1 MRVQELGSEIRR
13 ARVAQGLTQ
22 AQLAADA
29 GLSRQT
35 LNLLEN
41 GLVRELGIR
50 KVLALLDKLGIEL
63 TVEQGKRPR
72 RPDYV
77 RMACTT
83 ANVSYKSTLTEDEL
97 VRAVVTGKIPENR
110 SAHIRTLLDEAP
122 AALLNGLAA
131 EAGRWID
138 PGKLER
144 NLLRLARDASAARRV
159 SEWLK
164 TA

>member
-1 MRVQELGSEIRR
+1 MRLQELGSEIRR
-13 ARVAQGLTQ
+13 ARLGRGLTQ
-22 AQLAADA
+22 AELAASA

-41 GLVRELGIR
+41 GLIRELGVR
-50 KVLALLDKLGIEL
+50 KVLALLDELGIEL
-63 TVEQGKRPR
+63 TIEHGKRLR

-83 ANVSYKSTLTEDEL
+83 ASVSFRHTLGEDEL
-97 VRAVVTGKIPENR
+97 VRALVTGRIPENR
-110 SAHIRTLLDEAP
+110 GAHIRTLFDEAP

-144 NLLRLARDASAARRV
+144 NLLRLARDADATRKV

-164 TA
+164 TV

>member
-1 MRVQELGSEIRR
+1 MRVQELGSEIRK
-13 ARVAQGLTQ
+13 ARLARGLTQ
-22 AQLAADA
+22 ARLAADA
-29 GLSRQT
+29 GVSRQT

-41 GLVRELGIR
+41 GLVRELGVR

-63 TVEQGKRPR
+63 TVEHGKRPR

-83 ANVSYKSTLTEDEL
+83 ANVSFRTALTEDEL
-97 VRAVVTGKIPENR
+97 VRALLTGKIPENR
-110 SAHIRTLLDEAP
+110 TAHIRALLDEAP
-122 AALLNGLAA
+122 SALLNGLVA

-144 NLLRLARDASAARRV
+144 NLLRLARDASATRKV

>member
-13 ARVAQGLTQ
+13 ARLGRGLTQ
-22 AQLAADA
+22 AELAASA

-63 TVEQGKRPR
+63 AVEHGKRPR

-83 ANVSYKSTLTEDEL
+83 ANVSFKSALTEDEL
-97 VRAVVTGKIPENR
+97 VRALVTGKIPENR

-131 EAGRWID
+131 EASRWID

-144 NLLRLARDASAARRV
+144 NLLRLARDAGATRKIG
-159 SEWLK
+159 EWLK
-164 TA
+164 IA

>member
-1 MRVQELGSEIRR
+1 MRIQELGSAIRR
-13 ARVAQGLTQ
+13 ARLARGWTQ
-22 AQLAADA
+22 ARLAADA
-29 GLSRQT
+29 GISRQT

-50 KVLALLDKLGIEL
+50 KVLALLNRLGIEL
-63 TVEQGKRPR
+63 SIEQPNRPR

-83 ANVSYKSTLTEDEL
+83 ANVSYKSALNEDEL
-97 VRAVVTGKIPENR
+97 VQALVTGKVPENR
-110 SAHIRTLLDEAP
+110 GAHLRTLLDEAP
-122 AALLNGLAA
+122 ATLLNGLAA

-144 NLLRLARDASAARRV
+144 NLLRLVRDAGASRRIG
-159 SEWLK
+159 EWLNS
-164 TA
+164 A

>member
-13 ARVAQGLTQ
+13 ARLARGLTQ
-22 AQLAADA
+22 ARLAADA

-63 TVEQGKRPR
+63 TVEQGKLPR

-83 ANVSYKSTLTEDEL
+83 ANVSYKSALTEDEL
-97 VRAVVTGKIPENR
+97 VRALVTGKVPENR
-110 SAHIRTLLDEAP
+110 GAHLRTLLDEAP

-144 NLLRLARDASAARRV
+144 NLLHLARDAGASRRIG
-159 SEWLK
+159 EWLK

>member
-13 ARVAQGLTQ
+13 ARLARGLTQ
-22 AQLAADA
+22 ARLAADA

-83 ANVSYKSTLTEDEL
+83 ANVSYKSALTEDEL
-97 VRAVVTGKIPENR
+97 VRALVTGKVPENR
-110 SAHIRTLLDEAP
+110 GAHFRTLLDEAP

-138 PGKLER
+138 PGKLQR
-144 NLLRLARDASAARRV
+144 NLLRLARDAGASRRIG
-159 SEWLK
+159 EWLK
-164 TA
+164 

>member
-13 ARVAQGLTQ
+13 ARLGRGLTQ
-22 AQLAADA
+22 AELAASA

-35 LNLLEN
+35 LNSLEN

-50 KVLALLDKLGIEL
+50 KVLALLDRLGMEL
-63 TVEQGKRPR
+63 AVEHGKRPR

-83 ANVSYKSTLTEDEL
+83 ANVSFKSALTEDEL
-97 VRAVVTGKIPENR
+97 VRALVTGKIPEAR

-122 AALLNGLAA
+122 AALFNGLVA

-144 NLLRLARDASAARRV
+144 NLLRLARGGARSNRRWGQTAAQ
-159 SEWLK
+159 
-164 TA
+164 

>member
-1 MRVQELGSEIRR
+1 MRVQELGSEIRK
-13 ARVAQGLTQ
+13 ARLARGLTQ
-22 AQLAADA
+22 ARLAADA
-29 GLSRQT
+29 GVSRQT

-41 GLVRELGIR
+41 GLVRELGVR

-63 TVEQGKRPR
+63 TVEHGKRPR

-83 ANVSYKSTLTEDEL
+83 ANVSFRTALTEDEL
-97 VRAVVTGKIPENR
+97 VRALLTGKIPENR
-110 SAHIRTLLDEAP
+110 TAHIRALLDEAP
-122 AALLNGLAA
+122 AALLNGLVA

-144 NLLRLARDASAARRV
+144 NLLRLARDASATRKV

>member
-1 MRVQELGSEIRR
+1 MRIQELGGEIRK
-13 ARVAQGLTQ
+13 ARLARGLTQ
-22 AQLAADA
+22 ARLAADA

-41 GLVRELGIR
+41 GLTKELGVR

-63 TVEQGKRPR
+63 TVEHGRRPR
-72 RPDYV
+72 RPDFV

-83 ANVSYKSTLTEDEL
+83 ANVSFRSALTEEEL
-97 VRAVVTGKIPENR
+97 VRALVTGRVPENKA
-110 SAHIRTLLDEAP
+110 AHIRTLLDEAP

-144 NLLRLARDASAARRV
+144 NLLRLVREAGAARKV

-164 TA
+164 SA

>member
-1 MRVQELGSEIRR
+1 MRIQELGSEIRK
-13 ARVAQGLTQ
+13 ARLARGLTQ
-22 AQLAADA
+22 ARLAADA

-41 GLVRELGIR
+41 GLVRELGAR

-63 TVEQGKRPR
+63 SIERGARPR

-83 ANVSYKSTLTEDEL
+83 ANVSYKSALTEDEL
-97 VRAVVTGKIPENR
+97 VRSLVTGKVPESR
-110 SAHIRTLLDEAP
+110 AAHIRTLLDEAP

-144 NLLRLARDASAARRV
+144 NLLRLARDAGASRKV
-159 SEWLK
+159 GEWLK
-164 TA
+164 TG

>member
-1 MRVQELGSEIRR
+1 MRVQELGSEIRK
-13 ARVAQGLTQ
+13 ARLARGLTQ
-22 AQLAADA
+22 ARLAADA
-29 GLSRQT
+29 GVSRQT

-41 GLVRELGIR
+41 GLVRELGVR

-63 TVEQGKRPR
+63 TFEHGKRPR

-83 ANVSYKSTLTEDEL
+83 ANVSFRTALTEDEL
-97 VRAVVTGKIPENR
+97 VRALLTGKIPENR
-110 SAHIRTLLDEAP
+110 TAHIRALLDEAP
-122 AALLNGLAA
+122 AALLNGLVA

-144 NLLRLARDASAARRV
+144 NLLGLARDARARRKV

-164 TA
+164 TG